1 VRPREI
7 RVAAPARLISIRKEI
22 SQLQDSPL
30 QVDLGAVETLLGNL
44 QFTFV
49 VSAEGDAH
57 IEVYA
62 TDPSSSG
69 KGGVMLMLD
78 AQGYERLKAVVKGAD
93 GVIDRMIREGKIK
106 RMVLPY

>member
-1 VRPREI
+1 MEDTP
-7 RVAAPARLISIRKEI
+7 P
-22 SQLQDSPL
+22 
-30 QVDLGAVETLLGNL
+30 QVDLGTVETLLGNL

-57 IEVYA
+57 IQLYA
-62 TDPSSSG
+62 VDPSSAG

-78 AQGYERLKAVVKGAD
+78 ARGYERLKAIINGAD
-93 GVIDRMIREGKIK
+93 RVIDRMIGEGKIR

>member
-1 VRPREI
+1 MPD
-7 RVAAPARLISIRKEI
+7 ATH
-22 SQLQDSPL
+22 

-57 IEVYA
+57 IQVYA
-62 TDPSSSG
+62 TDPSKPG
-69 KGGVMLMLD
+69 KDGVMLMLD
-78 AQGYERLKAVVKGAD
+78 ARGFEGLKAVVRGAD
-93 GVIDRMIREGKIK
+93 GVIDRMIAEGKIK

>member
-1 VRPREI
+1 VTETSLL
-7 RVAAPARLISIRKEI
+7 VE
-22 SQLQDSPL
+22 
-30 QVDLGAVETLLGNL
+30 LGAVETLLGNL

-57 IEVYA
+57 IQVYA
-62 TDPSSSG
+62 ADPSSAG

-78 AQGYERLKAVVKGAD
+78 AQGYERLKEIIKGAD
-93 GVIDRMIREGKIK
+93 GVIDRMIGEGKIK

>member
-1 VRPREI
+1 MQE
-7 RVAAPARLISIRKEI
+7 APLHVE
-22 SQLQDSPL
+22 
-30 QVDLGAVETLLGNL
+30 LGAVETLLGNL

-57 IEVYA
+57 IQVYA
-62 TDPSSSG
+62 TDPSSAG

-78 AQGYERLKAVVKGAD
+78 AQGYERLKAIIRSAD
-93 GVIDRMIREGKIK
+93 AAADRMIGEGRIK

>member
-1 VRPREI
+1 
-7 RVAAPARLISIRKEI
+7 
-22 SQLQDSPL
+22 LQDAPL
-30 QVDLGAVETLLGNL
+30 QLDLGSVETLLGNL

-57 IEVYA
+57 IQLYA
-62 TDPSSSG
+62 ADPSSAG

-78 AQGYERLKAVVKGAD
+78 AQGYERLKTIVRGTDK
-93 GVIDRMIREGKIK
+93 VIDRMIGEGKIK